1 MSQVFIQLGRS
12 RALALAEVS
21 ALFPEAPFSYEG
33 GEVLY
38 VETELSNLAV
48 AKLNQLG
55 ASPRWGEVLFELEQ
69 WSGQPNKM
77 ASQKIFDYLSLQSAV
92 KIFSFSAL
100 SFWGEFSL
108 KDFGWVQGFG
118 LDLKKLLKAEGRAIR
133 FFVTKNFP
141 APVAVLQSEGLAKDT
156 GRDLVFLMD
165 KEKVKIGRS
174 RFLQDGDA
182 WSARDYERPA
192 REAQIGM
199 LPPKLARAMVNLAL
213 GPNEPTIIL
222 DPFCGT
228 GTVLQ
233 EATLV
238 GFKNIIGADASAKQV
253 DNTSQ
258 NLKQL
263 NIPNSK
269 FAYSAEVASATKA
282 GQILN
287 SKPQTTLIPA
297 EFSALPEK
305 LGRQSQPLIVTEP
318 YLGLPHSSAL
328 RKKLLQ
334 EEMVAMT
341 EFYRQLVRFLD
352 EILVAGGRACFVAPV
367 WHQHDDLT
375 YLPIDKILN
384 EIKTLKIISVIPKK
398 FQPALTEYLSPSKN
412 ILYGRDKQLI
422 WRELW
427 LLEKI

>member
-1 MSQVFIQLGRS
+1 MAQIFIQLGRS

-21 ALFPEAPFSYEG
+21 ALFPDAPLSYEG

-55 ASPRWGEVLFELEQ
+55 ASPRWGEVLFELDQ

-77 ASQKIFDYLSLQSAV
+77 ASQKIFDYLLAQNTL

-238 GFKNIIGADASAKQV
+238 GFKSIIGADASAKQV
-253 DNTSQ
+253 ENTAL
-258 NLKQL
+258 NLRQL
-263 NIPNSK
+263 TTYNLQP
-269 FAYSAEVASATKA
+269 T
-282 GQILN
+282 
-287 SKPQTTLIPA
+287 TTLIPID
-297 EFSALPEK
+297 FLTLPEK
-305 LGRQSQPLIVTEP
+305 FGRQSQALIVTEP

-334 EEMVAMT
+334 EEMVTMT
-341 EFYRQLVRFLD
+341 EFYRQLVKFLD
-352 EILVAGGRACFVAPV
+352 EILVLGGRACFVAPV

-384 EIKTLKIISVIPKK
+384 EIKTLKVISVVPKK
-398 FQPALTEYLSPSKN
+398 FQPALAEYLSPSKN

-422 WRELW
+422 WREIW
-427 LLEKI
+427 VIEKV